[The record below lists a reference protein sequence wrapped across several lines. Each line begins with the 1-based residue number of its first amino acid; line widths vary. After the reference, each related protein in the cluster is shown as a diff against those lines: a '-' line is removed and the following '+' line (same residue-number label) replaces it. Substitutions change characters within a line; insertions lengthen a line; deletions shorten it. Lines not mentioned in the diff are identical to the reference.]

1 MAVES
6 LDDVIDAMI
15 ADRVIHRHRRKW
27 LIVIAL
33 ILLLAVVVFFAGGW
47 KEKKGR
53 KVETLQAPVTL
64 TAGRYEYGLKSAEIV
79 RIPKTKYEPA
89 SSKVVVSLD
98 LKNMDTETKETESIL
113 GNLLQLVP
121 ADGSEFVKSSG
132 AICQGQSNYRLV
144 FGLPA
149 LPCTAEFKVPNDFKD
164 SVIEIGVLGEKYESD
179 NALLGLSDKPYWHN
193 EAPEAVVQ
201 LKSTIRTEKA
211 K

>member
-1 MAVES
+1 VES

-27 LIVIAL
+27 LIVVAL
-33 ILLLAVVVFFAGGW
+33 ILVLAVVVFFAGGW

-53 KVETLQAPVTL
+53 KVDTLQAPVTL

-98 LKNMDTETKETESIL
+98 LKNVDTEKKETESIL

-121 ADGSEFVKSSG
+121 ADGSDLIKSNG
-132 AICQGQSNYRLV
+132 ATCRGQSNYRLV
-144 FGLPA
+144 YGLSA

-164 SVIEIGVLGEKYESD
+164 PIIEIGVLGEKYVSD

-193 EAPEAVVQ
+193 ETAEAVVQ
-201 LKSTIRTEKA
+201 FKATIRAEKA

>member
-1 MAVES
+1 VES

-27 LIVIAL
+27 LIVLAL
-33 ILLLAVVVFFAGGW
+33 ILVLAVVVFFAGGW

-53 KVETLQAPVTL
+53 KVDTLQAPVTL
-64 TAGRYEYGLKSAEIV
+64 TAGRYEYGFKSAEIV

-89 SSKVVVSLD
+89 SSKVLVSLD
-98 LKNMDTETKETESIL
+98 LKNMDTETQETESIM
-113 GNLLQLVP
+113 GSLLQLVP
-121 ADGSEFVKSSG
+121 ADGSDFIKSNG
-132 AICQGQSNYRLV
+132 ATCQEQLNYRLV
-144 FGLPA
+144 YGLSA

-164 SVIEIGVLGEKYESD
+164 STIEIGVLGEKFESD

-193 EAPEAVVQ
+193 EVAEAVVQ